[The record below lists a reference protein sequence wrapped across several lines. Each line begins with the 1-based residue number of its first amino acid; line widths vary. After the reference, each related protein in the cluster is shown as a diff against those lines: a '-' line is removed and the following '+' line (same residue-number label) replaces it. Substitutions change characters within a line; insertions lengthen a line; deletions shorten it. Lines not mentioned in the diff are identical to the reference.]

1 MAIYPRKFTP
11 EEVARLT
18 RNLAIQKRDRKRR
31 KDAEYRKK
39 RYKIEREGPNKDEF
53 ILKAKLYG
61 RRYHDKTHPEAVAKR
76 TKPVLPRENF
86 MYDRLKDLLLEGVTT
101 GGDPYVTGNRLGTA
115 KALGRIKT
123 RKSRDEHASLLN
135 VVQKMTARRLGF
147 KKLKNSPGVERLE
160 PNFRKK
166 PWHTDKDYVRHRKLM
181 STIEKDDAESTPVRF
196 LRGLKTGARQRPD
209 ED

>member
-1 MAIYPRKFTP
+1 MYK
-11 EEVARLT
+11 RL
-18 RNLAIQKRDRKRR
+18 QK
-31 KDAEYRKK
+31 
-39 RYKIEREGPNKDEF
+39 
-53 ILKAKLYG
+53 
-61 RRYHDKTHPEAVAKR
+61 
-76 TKPVLPRENF
+76 
-86 MYDRLKDLLLEGVTT
+86 LLLEGINT
-101 GGDPYVTGNRLGTA
+101 GGDPYITGYRLGTA

-166 PWHTDKDYVRHRKLM
+166 PWHTDKDYQENRKFM
-181 STIEKDDAESTPVRF
+181 SPIERDDAASAPARF
-196 LRGLKTGARQRPD
+196 IRGINTGITMNSNLAPD